1 MSVPSEHMVA
11 SPIKPTPEEKLEK
24 VLKTFEDANK
34 TSTDN
39 PGKNLRDLLDKSPDL
54 KKRITDAVDQGHL
67 TAFVALPSGSGTG
80 GSYNSGTKAISLP
93 IDHLN
98 KSATSAASAGELVFV
113 MGHEIQHAFNSK
125 ESNKAL
131 SAFATEATRIA
142 GTKSPHDYTAA
153 VATITDN
160 YRKDEA
166 SAHIGGFN
174 AISSQVMKDN
184 PKATLKDLYNAQP
197 GRMEDFIDR
206 TGTSPKFSYALK
218 PGLTIDANNK
228 MPESAD
234 NIKAMGKY
242 YFDQPPSSAR
252 LGPSGN
258 LDYPHFMANQ
268 FLNIIDKFEKTALTE
283 KQKTDK
289 TATAPEV
296 QLDLKKLG
304 LDSRLLSTTLPY
316 KDITPAPPSIK
327 SPIDAPS
334 TETIGKAS
342 TSASTPDSPITSG
355 NKAPPALYTQAMA
368 ALEKVGP
375 ESGIKGEELR
385 NVAAAMAVQADK
397 TGMTEISGAV
407 KGSNGNIIAFQG
419 DPSTDQAKRTV
430 VDVDT
435 AKLQPAAK
443 TLEEMGQGAK
453 AVAMEAPQPQRSQV
467 M

>member
-1 MSVPSEHMVA
+1 MSVPAERMVA
-11 SPIKPTPEEKLEK
+11 TPVTPTPEEKLEK

-113 MGHEIQHAFNSK
+113 MGHEIQHAFNSA

-131 SAFATEATRIA
+131 QAFATEATRIA

-153 VATITDN
+153 VAAITDN

-197 GRMEDFIDR
+197 GRMDDFIDR
-206 TGTSPKFSYALK
+206 TGTAPKFSYALK
-218 PGLTIDANNK
+218 PGLTIDADNK

-268 FLNIIDKFEKTALTE
+268 FLNIIDGFEKKALAE

-296 QLDLKKLG
+296 QLDLKTLG
-304 LDSRLLSTTLPY
+304 LDSKLLSTTLPY

-327 SPIDAPS
+327 SPIDTPS
-334 TETIGKAS
+334 TGATL
-342 TSASTPDSPITSG
+342 PDTPITSG
-355 NKAPPALYTQAMA
+355 NKTQPALYAQATA
-368 ALEKVGP
+368 ALEKLGP
-375 ESGIKGEELR
+375 ESGIKGEALR
-385 NVAAAMAVQADK
+385 NVAATMAAQADK
-397 TGMTEISGAV
+397 AGMTEISGAV
-407 KGSNGNIIAFQG
+407 KGNGGNIIAFQG
-419 DPSTDQAKRTV
+419 DPSTEQAKRTV
-430 VDVDT
+430 VDVDI

-443 TLEEMGQGAK
+443 TLEEMSQGTK
-453 AVAMEAPQPQRSQV
+453 VATPETPQPQRSQT